1 MNDEATR
8 SPQLVFAGD
17 MRCKTNI
24 GGISR
29 DGRRMPELLRPTPPK
44 PALTV
49 SRTCST
55 CGYTRSYTS
64 AALANFHHPRHSCV
78 KAQRLALAALRTDGG
93 PIRDCQH
100 PGPPHLHGTRTAY
113 VKDRC
118 RCAACR
124 EANSA
129 ASRTAY
135 RQRVLGRWAPFVDA
149 APARAHIE
157 ALRGAGIGVDQI
169 ARLAGIS
176 SSHVRELVPHGRT
189 GRKPIQRVRSE
200 TAQRLLGVAVAD
212 ANRASR
218 SHVDAT
224 GTRRRLQA
232 LVAIGWTHTA
242 VAAEL
247 CRSTTSLTRSM
258 TSEAVT
264 ASTAR
269 QVRDLYERLWDK
281 QPHHDTI
288 DQLST
293 INATRALAAS
303 HGWSPPMAWD
313 DIDTDPSPCV
323 DPPDLTDE
331 LDEIAI
337 ERAIAGDGMRL
348 EHLTLAEQNE
358 VVRRLTERGKS
369 IRDIAEQ
376 LATTKRT
383 VSRRRLAAHAA

>member
-1 MNDEATR
+1 MYDASTWKLTHTHHH
-8 SPQLVFAGD
+8 Q
-17 MRCKTNI
+17 
-24 GGISR
+24 GGVDQTAHP
-29 DGRRMPELLRPTPPK
+29 DGKLIDNPRN
-44 PALTV
+44 PAAERV
-49 SRTCST
+49 ARTCPT
-55 CGYTRSYTS
+55 CGYS
-64 AALANFHHPRHSCV
+64 ATYASEPLANNHHPRHSCA
-78 KAQRLALAALRTDGG
+78 KAQRLALAALRTGNG

-100 PGPPHLHGTRTAY
+100 SGRPHLHGTRTAY
-113 VKDRC
+113 VKDQC

-124 EANSA
+124 AANSA

-135 RQRVLGRWAPFVDA
+135 RQRVFGHWAPFVDA

-157 ALRGAGIGVDQI
+157 TLREAGIGVDQI
-169 ARLAGIS
+169 ARLAGLP
-176 SSHVRELVPHGRT
+176 SSHIRELVPHTRT
-189 GRKPIQRVRSE
+189 GRRPIQRVRPE
-200 TAQRLLGVAVAD
+200 TAQRLLAIAVTD
-212 ANRASR
+212 ANCAPR

-232 LVAIGWTHTA
+232 LVAIGWTRTA
-242 VAAEL
+242 LAAEL

-269 QVRDLYERLWDK
+269 QVRDLYERLWDE
-281 QPHHDTI
+281 QPHHDT
-288 DQLST
+288 DDELAA
-293 INATRALAAS
+293 INTARALAAS

-331 LDEIAI
+331 PDQIAI

-358 VVRRLTERGKS
+358 VVRLLTERGMS
-369 IRDIAEQ
+369 IRDIADQ

-383 VSRRRLAAHAA
+383 ISRRRLAAHAA